1 MKACQMI
8 EVNPSTF
15 YYNTKVPREHRETKD
30 ADIRDYIEQIH
41 LTHPNAGYRM
51 LKQYLWF
58 DYGINVNGK
67 KIRRIQKE
75 YNLQAEIKRAF
86 IHTTDSN
93 HQYEVYENL
102 IKGFCPI
109 VPNVVWVAD
118 ITYIRIATGFLY
130 LAVVM
135 DLASRKVLGWEL
147 SRKIDEKLTCSALE
161 MVIKERGSAKGIIH
175 HSDRG
180 VQYCSLRYRGLMA
193 QHGMLVSCSRKG
205 NPYDNASM
213 ERFMR
218 TLKQDEVYLRH
229 YETIEDVLETLPNFL
244 EEVYNKKRRHSSL
257 GYLTPEEFET
267 NKKALMLN
275 SCHPIQLN

>member
-1 MKACQMI
+1 
-8 EVNPSTF
+8 
-15 YYNTKVPREHRETKD
+15 
-30 ADIRDYIEQIH
+30 
-41 LTHPNAGYRM
+41 GYRM

-135 DLASRKVLGWEL
+135 DLASKKVLGWEL
-147 SRKIDEKLTCSALE
+147 SRKIDERLTCSAL
-161 MVIKERGSAKGIIH
+161 
-175 HSDRG
+175 
-180 VQYCSLRYRGLMA
+180 
-193 QHGMLVSCSRKG
+193 
-205 NPYDNASM
+205 
-213 ERFMR
+213 
-218 TLKQDEVYLRH
+218 
-229 YETIEDVLETLPNFL
+229 
-244 EEVYNKKRRHSSL
+244 
-257 GYLTPEEFET
+257 
-267 NKKALMLN
+267 
-275 SCHPIQLN
+275 